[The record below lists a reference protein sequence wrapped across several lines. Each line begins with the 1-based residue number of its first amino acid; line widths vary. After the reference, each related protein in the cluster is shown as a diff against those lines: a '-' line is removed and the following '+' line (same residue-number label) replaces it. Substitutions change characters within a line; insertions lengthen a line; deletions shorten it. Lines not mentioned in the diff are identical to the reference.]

1 MKRRERGEMTAGA
14 GRDPATERRTLETL
28 REVTK
33 REAMRLELSFQRR
46 SENAGLDAGGARGL
60 VNLQHTVK
68 LAQVDGHRRLVSRR
82 VAARLNAADDA
93 RSPAERGHTR
103 LGAARPIEHCYLLLG
118 ARIGD
123 HIRCVAVIA
132 DKPAYIIRK

>member
-1 MKRRERGEMTAGA
+1 DPTAKRRTF
-14 GRDPATERRTLETL
+14 ETL

-33 REAMRLELSFQRR
+33 REPMRLELGFQRR
-46 SENAGLDAGGARGL
+46 PESAGLNAGGARGL
-60 VNLQHTVK
+60 INLQHTVK

-103 LGAARPIEHCYLLLG
+103 LGAARPIEHCYDLLLG

-123 HIRCVAVIA
+123 HVRCAAVIA
-132 DKPAYIIRK
+132 DKPA